1 MHGMLC
7 NRKSWQRQL
16 FSFPSFFF
24 ALSLFFSPCLCL
36 LPSLSLATL
45 PPSLSLLWKHPRR
58 YNIPKSMQSVW
69 LNVKSKI
76 HNTVKT
82 CFYKCE
88 HLWDWAKVGHLTWCH
103 SLRRVSPEIRLHT
116 PPLLHTVA
124 ARHGWLEH
132 FRFVCRVKPVHS
144 LSSISQRTVQ

>member
-7 NRKSWQRQL
+7 NKKSWQWQL
-16 FSFPSFFF
+16 SSFPPSF
-24 ALSLFFSPCLCL
+24 L
-36 LPSLSLATL
+36 LSLSLSLSL
-45 PPSLSLLWKHPRR
+45 PPSHSHSLSTPPPLSLLGKHPWR

-82 CFYKCE
+82 CLYKCE
-88 HLWDWAKVGHLTWCH
+88 HLWSRAKVGHLTWCQ
-103 SLRRVSPEIRLHT
+103 SLHRVNPEIRLHT